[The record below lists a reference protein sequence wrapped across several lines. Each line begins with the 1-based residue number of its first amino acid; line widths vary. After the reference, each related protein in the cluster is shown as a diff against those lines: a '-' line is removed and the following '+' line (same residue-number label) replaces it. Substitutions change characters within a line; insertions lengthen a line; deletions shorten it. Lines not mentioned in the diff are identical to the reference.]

1 MAERLKSSIEGLP
14 IEMEFVEPDGVF
26 ESNQKARITSDSDGI
41 VKLQV
46 NKDIGKKEDVVHE
59 FLHIF
64 LTPLRYK
71 NPEIYNSLIQ
81 SVIKGADLDVT
92 AAEEMFVEVVSKR
105 LVANKDVE
113 GVFNGNTLQDFV
125 NGLKTVLKGY
135 EQDYTILEEDNPI
148 TLLNMSLADIFGIAE
163 ANISPVYNK
172 SMISTEPMMRQ

>member
-1 MAERLKSSIEGLP
+1 M
-14 IEMEFVEPDGVF
+14 
-26 ESNQKARITSDSDGI
+26 
-41 VKLQV
+41 
-46 NKDIGKKEDVVHE
+46 
-59 FLHIF
+59 
-64 LTPLRYK
+64 
-71 NPEIYNSLIQ
+71 
-81 SVIKGADLDVT
+81 IKGADLDVT